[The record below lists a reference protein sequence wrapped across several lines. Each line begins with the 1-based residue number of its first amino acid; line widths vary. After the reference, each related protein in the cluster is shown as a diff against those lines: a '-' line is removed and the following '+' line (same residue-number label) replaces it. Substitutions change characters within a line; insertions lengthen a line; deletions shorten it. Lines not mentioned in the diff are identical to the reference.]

1 MVTTNTKDPLV
12 TGLFPDR
19 DSAEHAYHE
28 LSARG
33 YSQDDVNLVMSDETR
48 QRYFSGDQSI
58 KTDLH
63 TKATE
68 GAGIGAGI
76 GGTLGAIAAAI
87 AAVGTSIALPG
98 LGLVIAGPLAAALV
112 GAGAGGAAGGLLG
125 ALIGMG
131 IPEETVQHYE
141 QGIKNGGI
149 LMGVKPKSEAD
160 RAHFHTRWNMPP
172 TRTTAP
178 AVSTATSRAGT
189 ESSTIPVI
197 EESLE
202 VGKRKVE
209 LGTVHVKS
217 HVVETPVNESVTL
230 REEHAAIERQ
240 PVNRPASAAD
250 LDAFKE
256 ETFEVR
262 QTAEQAVISK
272 TARVVEEIVIG
283 KTATTTTQEINDTV
297 RKTVVDVER
306 DGRLTSG
313 AIDYRDDFQSRYA
326 ITGARYEDYAPA
338 YEYGSTLANDKRYV
352 NCSWAEIEASARS
365 DWQTKHPGSDWERFK
380 AAARHGWEK
389 VTGTR

>member
-1 MVTTNTKDPLV
+1 MLTTNTKDPLV

-19 DSAEHAYHE
+19 NSAEAAYDE

-48 QRYFSGDQSI
+48 QRYFSGDQSV

-98 LGLVIAGPLAAALV
+98 LGLVVAGPLAAALV

-131 IPEETVQHYE
+131 IPEETVEHYE

-160 RAHFHTRWNMPP
+160 REHFSTRWSAPHTKAEMP
-172 TRTTAP
+172 A
-178 AVSTATSRAGT
+178 AGAMLT
-189 ESSTIPVI
+189 HAGAESGTIPVI

-209 LGTVHVKS
+209 LGTVHVTS

-230 REEHAAIERQ
+230 REEHAAIERR
-240 PVNRPASAAD
+240 PVDRPASAAD

-256 ETFEVR
+256 ETIEVR
-262 QTAEQAVISK
+262 QTAEQVVVSK
-272 TARVVEEIVIG
+272 IARVVEEVVVG

-306 DGRLTSG
+306 DGKMSNG
-313 AIDYRDDFQSRYA
+313 VQDYRDDFQNHYA
-326 ITGARYEDYAPA
+326 ITGARYEDYVPA
-338 YEYGSTLANDKRYV
+338 YEYGSTLANDKRYT
-352 NCSWAEIEASARS
+352 NSSWDEIETSARS
-365 DWQTKHPGSDWERFK
+365 DWQTKYPGSDWNRFK

-389 VTGTR
+389 VTGRR